1 MEKVTRPGLYKE
13 KGQSQNACPPALHFY
28 QHALHPEAKCLC
40 LGLVGHKL
48 VHHRVGGTSPLRTL
62 GVVSL
67 LDGYM
72 PRIWR
77 QQAWLLASVSALWV
91 ITAGPCTFKL
101 SGKSQFSCLVSEDKT
116 SLRRL

>member
-48 VHHRVGGTSPLRTL
+48 VHHRQSGWHFSPEDPGG
-62 GVVSL
+62 GVTA
-67 LDGYM
+67 
-72 PRIWR
+72 R
-77 QQAWLLASVSALWV
+77 WLHAQDLEAAGLASGFCPSSLGHNCWPLHVQVVWQV
-91 ITAGPCTFKL
+91 PVFL
-101 SGKSQFSCLVSEDKT
+101 SGK
-116 SLRRL
+116 